1 MGNSGS
7 SGGANRKA
15 RSLPNSPEAHR
26 YRSRF
31 NFSFSAFSLVLL
43 LGQVKTGLFRLQ
55 IFESFSTRL
64 PLIFHREFPSRS
76 DEKRNDAFKHLDSSF
91 RARCFLSIKRLRI
104 KLCGI
109 QLSRRAFCSKRILRS
124 PGFHDLR
131 RTAETYAMFC
141 LVVSTSK
148 YGLLRAIFIT
158 VSGSIVVEHKFRLG
172 LDDEL

>member
-1 MGNSGS
+1 MRNETMHLNISIRRFAHDVS
-7 SGGANRKA
+7 S
-15 RSLPNSPEAHR
+15 RSND
-26 YRSRF
+26 
-31 NFSFSAFSLVLL
+31 
-43 LGQVKTGLFRLQ
+43 
-55 IFESFSTRL
+55 FESNFV
-64 PLIFHREFPSRS
+64 
-76 DEKRNDAFKHLDSSF
+76 
-91 RARCFLSIKRLRI
+91 
-104 KLCGI
+104 CGI

>member
-104 KLCGI
+104 KLCLRNSTFTASI
-109 QLSRRAFCSKRILRS
+109 LFEAYSAFSRISRSSSHRRNLCNVLSCGFNFEVRAFTSDIYYSIGKHRC
-124 PGFHDLR
+124 
-131 RTAETYAMFC
+131 RT
-141 LVVSTSK
+141 
-148 YGLLRAIFIT
+148 
-158 VSGSIVVEHKFRLG
+158 
-172 LDDEL
+172 